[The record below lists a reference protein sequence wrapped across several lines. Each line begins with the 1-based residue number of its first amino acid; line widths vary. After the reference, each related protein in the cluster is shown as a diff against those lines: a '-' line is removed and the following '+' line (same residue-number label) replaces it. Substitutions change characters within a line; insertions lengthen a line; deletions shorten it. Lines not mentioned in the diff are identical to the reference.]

1 MIDGKTWLVLLEA
14 WEREETGIKC
24 LIVVYNKVFGYY
36 LEVTKSYLS
45 QVPDRYI
52 RKQTLTGGER
62 YITEE
67 LKELESKVLGAEEKV
82 VALEYKAFTEIR
94 EHIKSQI
101 QRLQKSAM
109 AVSQLD
115 VLCSFAQV
123 AEDFNYCMPEV
134 DDSGIIDV
142 KDGRH
147 PVIEK
152 MLPSGAFVA
161 NDTYLDKDSNRVS
174 IITGPNMA
182 GKSTYMRQV
191 ALITLMAQIGSL
203 VPATS
208 AHIGVKSS
216 QELVHQMI

>member
-1 MIDGKTWLVLLEA
+1 
-14 WEREETGIKC
+14 
-24 LIVVYNKVFGYY
+24 
-36 LEVTKSYLS
+36 
-45 QVPDRYI
+45 
-52 RKQTLTGGER
+52 
-62 YITEE
+62 
-67 LKELESKVLGAEEKV
+67 
-82 VALEYKAFTEIR
+82 
-94 EHIKSQI
+94 
-101 QRLQKSAM
+101 M

-123 AEDFNYCMPEV
+123 AEDFNYCMPDV
-134 DDSGIIDV
+134 DDSGIVDI

-161 NDTYLDKDSNRVS
+161 NDTYLDKTSNRVS

-191 ALITLMAQIGSL
+191 ALITLMAQIGSF

-208 AHIGVKSS
+208 AHIGVVDKIFTRVGASDDLS
-216 QELVHQMI
+216 IGQSTFMVEMMEVANILK